1 MWELLYA
8 FSPTDPGLTVF
19 NVFATATWD
28 FPVDRDH
35 FQAAVD
41 EVMRRHD
48 ALRIVFTDTSLDP
61 RIRVAPEVDTTITFA
76 DLTDVPAERRAVMQ
90 SSVLAYERARTY
102 DLRHGPLWRASL
114 LRLGESQH
122 VVAVTM
128 NHVISD
134 GRSADVFLRD
144 LRTAYL
150 ARTGLGPPLA
160 PLRLSYPAA
169 QAALALDEAQ
179 LRQRQEYWRRS
190 LTPLPTEWPYP
201 PVLDGPGLDVTAES
215 DLAVPIPADVA
226 TKLRTFARRHR
237 TTPFVLL
244 LAAYRIFLGART
256 GWSRVVIATASTGRE
271 ALPAGGDDLIGQF
284 SQNTYLAT
292 TIDLNTSLSDA
303 IAAVRSCVYEA
314 MRNQA
319 SFWEI
324 ARAANPDFHAMRPWP
339 FFHLYHAWMHG
350 AAFAV
355 PTGGYRISRMRP
367 PPVTPDAALLR
378 LYARRMAPGLTVQLD
393 GGGAVMGFNPT
404 IYPQQLVREALQGY
418 VAVLSALVADPEQ
431 RIADLKLP

>member
-1 MWELLYA
+1 MWELLCA
-8 FSPTDPGLTVF
+8 FSPTDPGRTAY

-28 FPVDRDH
+28 FPVDRDQ

-61 RIRVAPEVDTTITFA
+61 RIRVAPEVDTTVTFA
-76 DLTDVPAERRAVMQ
+76 DLADVP
-90 SSVLAYERARTY
+90 ARTY
-102 DLRHGPLWRASL
+102 DLRNGPLWRASL
-114 LRLGESQH
+114 VRLGESQH

-150 ARTGLGPPLA
+150 ARAGQGPPLA
-160 PLRLSYPAA
+160 PLRLTYPAA
-169 QAALALDEAQ
+169 QASLQLDEAQ

-190 LTPLPTEWPYP
+190 LTPLPAEWPYP
-201 PVLDGPGLDVTAES
+201 PVLDGPGLHVSAEG

-226 TKLRTFARRHR
+226 TRLRAFARRHR

-244 LAAYRIFLGART
+244 LAAYRIYLGART
-256 GWSRVVIATASTGRE
+256 GWSRVVMATASTGRE

-284 SQNTYLAT
+284 SQNSYLAT
-292 TIDLNTSLSDA
+292 TIDLQTPLSEA
-303 IAAVRSCVYEA
+303 IAAVRSGLYEA

-324 ARAANPDFHAMRPWP
+324 ARAANPDFDVMRPWP

-355 PTGGYRISRMRP
+355 PTAGHRLTRMRP
-367 PPVTPDAALLR
+367 PPVEPDAALLR
-378 LYARRMAPGLTVQLD
+378 LWARRHAPGLTVDLE
-393 GGGAVMGFNPT
+393 GGAAVMGFNPT
-404 IYPQQLVREALQGY
+404 MYPPSLVREALQGY

>member
-1 MWELLYA
+1 MWELLCA
-8 FSPTDPGLTVF
+8 FSPTDPGRTAY
-19 NVFATATWD
+19 NVFAIATWD
-28 FPVDRDH
+28 FPVDRDR

-61 RIRVAPEVDTTITFA
+61 RIRVAPEVDTTINYT
-76 DLTDVPAERRAVMQ
+76 DLTDVPAQRRAVMQ
-90 SSVLAYERARTY
+90 SSILAYERARTF
-102 DLRHGPLWRASL
+102 DLRTGPLWRATL

-128 NHVISD
+128 THVISD

-144 LRTAYL
+144 LRAAYL
-150 ARTGLGPPLA
+150 ARGGQGPPLP
-160 PLRLSYPAA
+160 PLRLTYPAA

-201 PVLDGPGLDVTAES
+201 PILDGPGLDVSAES
-215 DLAVPIPADVA
+215 DLAVPIPADVTTRFRA
-226 TKLRTFARRHR
+226 FARRHR

-244 LAAYRIFLGART
+244 LAAYRIYLAVRT
-256 GWSRVVIATASTGRE
+256 GWSRVIVATASTGRE
-271 ALPAGGDDLIGQF
+271 SLPAGGDDLIGQF

-292 TIDLNTSLSDA
+292 TIDLQTTLTDA
-303 IAAVRSCVYEA
+303 IAIVRAGVYEA

-324 ARAANPDFHAMRPWP
+324 ARAANPDFDAMRPWP

-355 PTGGYRISRMRP
+355 PQSAHRVTRMRP
-367 PPVTPDAALLR
+367 PPVEPDAALLW
-378 LYARRMAPGLTVQLD
+378 LWARRHAPGLTVDLD
-393 GGGAVMGFNPT
+393 GGAAVMGGNPT
-404 IYPQQLVREALQGY
+404 MYPASLVREILQGY
-418 VAVLSALVADPEQ
+418 VAVLKALVADPEQ

>member
-8 FSPTDPGLTVF
+8 FSPIDPGRTIY
-19 NVFATATWD
+19 NVFAITTWD
-28 FPVDRDH
+28 FPVDRDQ

-61 RIRVAPEVDTTITFA
+61 RIVVAPEVDTTITFA
-76 DLTDVPAERRAVMQ
+76 DLTDVPESRRAFMQ
-90 SSVLAYERARTY
+90 SSLLAYERARSY
-102 DLRHGPLWRASL
+102 DLRTGPLWRASL
-114 LRLGESQH
+114 VRLGESQH

-134 GRSADVFLRD
+134 GRSTDVFLRD

-150 ARTGLGPPLA
+150 ARAGQGPPLP
-160 PLRLSYPAA
+160 PLRLSYSAA

-179 LRQRQEYWRRS
+179 LRQRHEYWRRS

-201 PVLDGPGLDVTAES
+201 PVLDGPGLDVSAEG
-215 DLAVPIPADVA
+215 DLAVPISADVA
-226 TKLRTFARRHR
+226 AKVRAFARRHR

-244 LAAYRIFLGART
+244 LAAYRIMLGART
-256 GWSRVVIATASTGRE
+256 GWSRVVIASASTGRE

-284 SQNTYLAT
+284 SQNTYLSS
-292 TIDLNTSLSDA
+292 TIDLTTSLSDA
-303 IAAVRSCVYEA
+303 VVAVRSCVYEA

-324 ARAANPDFHAMRPWP
+324 ARAANPDFEAMRPWP

-355 PTGGYRISRMRP
+355 PQSGQRLTRMPP
-367 PPVTPDAALLR
+367 PPVPPDGALLR
-378 LYARRMAPGLTVQLD
+378 LWAKRLAPGLTVHLE
-393 GGGAVMGFNPT
+393 GGSAVMGYNPT
-404 IYPQQLVREALQGY
+404 MYPQNLVREALQDY
-418 VAVLSALVADPEQ
+418 VAVLSALVTDPDQ
-431 RIADLKLP
+431 RIGDLKLH